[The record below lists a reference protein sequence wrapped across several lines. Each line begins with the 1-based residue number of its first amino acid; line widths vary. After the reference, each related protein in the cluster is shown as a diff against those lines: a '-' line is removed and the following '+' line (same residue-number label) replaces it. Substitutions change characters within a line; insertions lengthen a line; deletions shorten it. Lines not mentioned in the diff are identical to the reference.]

1 MIRQRRREMRLEPS
15 SLCAIPSE
23 MAARQAD
30 VRACGSVRAG
40 RLRQRRQRRRRR
52 DPPPLSSGRVSL
64 RPSSRAQL
72 QMQTLL
78 NAVSPSAEQPRLD
91 KEGVGVEGSQVECPP
106 GYDEH
111 CCPRDRGTPAC
122 DRGSCRPGLEFTAQ
136 PGPPSR
142 AMQSSALT
150 GQSKR
155 LRSKLLPPGR
165 LMRAPPLPAWP
176 SARSMTPPVV
186 SASSPPQSAAAHRVR
201 LPLLMYYLCVCS
213 R

>member
-91 KEGVGVEGSQVECPP
+91 KEGVGVEGSQVDRPP

-111 CCPRDRGTPAC
+111 CCARDRGTPAC
-122 DRGSCRPGLEFTAQ
+122 DRGSCRHC
-136 PGPPSR
+136 
-142 AMQSSALT
+142 
-150 GQSKR
+150 
-155 LRSKLLPPGR
+155 
-165 LMRAPPLPAWP
+165 
-176 SARSMTPPVV
+176 SARPPFSRHAEQCTHWAEQAVALKII
-186 SASSPPQSAAAHRVR
+186 ASWAPDASTATASLAQRAQHDPACGVCFQPPTECGRPQSAAPSSDV
-201 LPLLMYYLCVCS
+201 LSVCL
-213 R
+213 